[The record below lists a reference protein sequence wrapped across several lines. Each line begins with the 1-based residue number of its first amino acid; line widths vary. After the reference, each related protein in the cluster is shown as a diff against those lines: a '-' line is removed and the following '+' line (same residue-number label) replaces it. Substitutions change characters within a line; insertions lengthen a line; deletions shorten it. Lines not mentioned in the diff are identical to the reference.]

1 MKLNTLQRS
10 ALISL
15 LYIGILAGLVFL
27 QFSNRD
33 RFQENSGAISV
44 SGSRSGDS
52 DASGFPSELTI
63 SFKGLGFV
71 FGSGRPVTV
80 ADASGGKA
88 VILPRS
94 FSRSARSVS
103 IALEKG
109 VRLNFEAAADGDAFS
124 VEATL
129 PDGGPASIEFP
140 YTLSNASLDEV
151 KDSLSIRSRG
161 AQFDLTLADGAKIE
175 IDRHVI
181 SLRRDGGR
189 ISLAARKAPVKLAV
203 APDSQFPKPIEAKA
217 YRALS
222 DGYLDKSWRGL
233 KDSRWDPAQGTW
245 TYGGE
250 SRFTEEAFVALIAE
264 AHKRGQYGDLA
275 ASINGVAKNKAERLS
290 WKSDVYFGGIVRKTD
305 ALNAQDQAER
315 DRVSRLVAAKDA
327 SVFETPHLTRF
338 AFDRAPAELSQKI
351 FAFAASLAP
360 DGLSPRQIVGL
371 TACLAEAEAFL
382 PGPANPYLRFEP
394 LIEKKLLPAM
404 VKAPEGY
411 FLAVDPSAV
420 DVLIQAR
427 AAAALLAW
435 GEARYSDAF
444 TGMGQ
449 ALMQGVFSLS
459 DESGVLPATLGIK
472 DAAISARSGIL
483 APETIYELV
492 SDNPYYPHEVS
503 LYKQIGP
510 GAWAWTCSP
519 SLAYEGNAGQ
529 ASISATWQQ
538 GMTHYLTVFGIEPFS
553 LIQLYDIPYS
563 PDSEFES
570 YNVSGF
576 LYVRSS
582 KTLFLKMKHKADREY
597 VRMTFQ

>member
-15 LYIGILAGLVFL
+15 LYIGIIAGLVFL

-52 DASGFPSELTI
+52 DPSGFPSELTL

-80 ADASGGKA
+80 TDASGGKA

-94 FSRSARSVS
+94 YVRSARSVS
-103 IALEKG
+103 IGLEKG
-109 VRLNFEAAADGDAFS
+109 VRLSFETTAAGDAFS
-124 VEATL
+124 VDAAL
-129 PDGGPASIEFP
+129 PDGGPAAIEFP

-151 KDSLSIRSRG
+151 KDSLSIRSHG
-161 AQFDLTLADGAKIE
+161 VQYDLTLSEGAKIE

-181 SLRRDGGR
+181 SLRSDGGR
-189 ISLAARKAPVKLAV
+189 ISLAARKTPVKIAV
-203 APDSQFPKPIEAKA
+203 APDSQAPKPIDGKA
-217 YRALS
+217 FRALS
-222 DGYLDKSWRGL
+222 DAYVDKAWRGL
-233 KDSRWDPAQGTW
+233 KDSRWDSSQGTW
-245 TYGGE
+245 SYGGE
-250 SRFTEEAFVALIAE
+250 SRFTEEAFIALIAE
-264 AHKRGQYGDLA
+264 AHRRGQYGDL
-275 ASINGVAKNKAERLS
+275 SSTINGIAKNRADRLT
-290 WKSDVYFGGIVRKTD
+290 WKSDVYFGSIVRKTE
-305 ALNAQDQAER
+305 ALYAQDQAER
-315 DRVSRLVAAKDA
+315 DRISKLVAAKDA

-338 AFDRAPAELSQKI
+338 ALDRAPADLSQKI
-351 FAFAASLAP
+351 FAFAASLGP
-360 DGLSPRQIVGL
+360 DGLSLRQIVGL

-382 PGPANPYLRFEP
+382 PGGANPYLRFEP
-394 LIEKKLLPAM
+394 LIEKKILPAM
-404 VKAPEGY
+404 TKAPEGY
-411 FLAVDPSAV
+411 LLTTDPTGVDL
-420 DVLIQAR
+420 LIQAR
-427 AAAALLAW
+427 AAAALMAW
-435 GEARYSDAF
+435 GDARYSDAF

-449 ALMQGVFSLS
+449 ALMQGLFALC
-459 DESGVLPATLGIK
+459 DDSGVLPATLALK
-472 DAAISARSGIL
+472 DTAIAGRSGVL
-483 APETIYELV
+483 APEMIYDLV
-492 SDNPYYPHEVS
+492 SGNPYYPHEVS
-503 LYKQIGP
+503 LYKQAGA

-519 SLAYEGNAGQ
+519 DLKYEGSSGQ
-529 ASISATWQQ
+529 ASLGASWPQ

-576 LYVRSS
+576 LYVRSN
-582 KTLFLKMKHKADREY
+582 KTLFLKMKHKAEREY